1 MKEKNSVS
9 RRKFLKG
16 AGLVALGMSGFWT
29 ELIYGLI
36 IVLSVVIQTV
46 VGRRIK

>member
-1 MKEKNSVS
+1 
-9 RRKFLKG
+9 
-16 AGLVALGMSGFWT
+16 MSGFWT